1 MNIDPLQYLHME
13 YNKLLE
19 KIKTIREEILNIKI
33 LNFGLEKKLEDEIK
47 ENKKIKLDYVFLT

>member
-1 MNIDPLQYLHME
+1 ME